1 MRQFLFVLLL
11 SVVPPSGGAVPG
23 ESPAQVE
30 QGNVQRRSDLRQAL
44 VSQKNERTNPP
55 DAKAPRHLSPA
66 QKAEMRRQ
74 LRDQSSQQP

>member
-11 SVVPPSGGAVPG
+11 SVVLPSGGAVPG
-23 ESPAQVE
+23 GAPAHVE

-44 VSQKNERTNPP
+44 ERQKDERNSQS
-55 DAKAPRHLSPA
+55 DAKSARHLSPA